1 MEEEFWQYSKNIYA
15 KSSKSFLWLQDERSL
30 DVNLLLFC
38 YWLGEKGKRLT
49 VDDIS
54 RCCKTVEFLRRDFI
68 IPLRN
73 SRLFLKNAD
82 LPIDYKKLKQ
92 AILTDELEGERTEQR
107 ILISSLSKASVECQV
122 TDHEDIT
129 IMHHNILNYLRYE
142 KVDLD
147 GAVKSTLNEI
157 ALSLFPYLS
166 REVLYKSFLQHS
178 AD

>member
-1 MEEEFWQYSKNIYA
+1 M
-15 KSSKSFLWLQDERSL
+15 
-30 DVNLLLFC
+30 
-38 YWLGEKGKRLT
+38 
-49 VDDIS
+49 
-54 RCCKTVEFLRRDFI
+54 
-68 IPLRN
+68 
-73 SRLFLKNAD
+73 
-82 LPIDYKKLKQ
+82 
-92 AILTDELEGERTEQR
+92 
-107 ILISSLSKASVECQV
+107 
-122 TDHEDIT
+122 TDHENIT

>member
-1 MEEEFWQYSKNIYA
+1 M
-15 KSSKSFLWLQDERSL
+15 
-30 DVNLLLFC
+30 
-38 YWLGEKGKRLT
+38 
-49 VDDIS
+49 
-54 RCCKTVEFLRRDFI
+54 EFLRRDFI

-73 SRLFLKNAD
+73 SRQFLKNAD
-82 LPIDYKKLKQ
+82 LPINYKKLKQ
-92 AILTDELEGERTEQR
+92 AILAVELEGERTEQR

-147 GAVKSTLNEI
+147 EAVKSTLNEI